1 MSEVFVFLQKNR
13 YQLPPSDF
21 FLARNSK
28 FFPFIHTLVMCNFG
42 LGRSLYVTEDLC
54 CSYGVP
60 SLFVSG
66 GLNHL
71 KDQTPQDQSSLITV
85 FNTFPVALALLTP
98 TEARIYKSTLNPL
111 TNLQTYSNLN
121 LAIRKIVQSY

>member
-1 MSEVFVFLQKNR
+1 
-13 YQLPPSDF
+13 
-21 FLARNSK
+21 
-28 FFPFIHTLVMCNFG
+28 MCNFG
-42 LGRSLYVTEDLC
+42 LGRSLYVAEDLC
-54 CSYGVP
+54 CSYGIP

-71 KDQTPQDQSSLITV
+71 KDQAPQDQSGLIAV
-85 FNTFPVALALLTP
+85 FNTFPVAIALLTS
-98 TEARIYKSTLNPL
+98 TEARIYRSTLDRL